1 MKHDT
6 LTRREFTR
14 ESVMALLSGVVIT
27 ITGCGSDSSSPTMST
42 PPAGG
47 AGGGG
52 GGGGDAGGVN
62 GTISANHNHV
72 AFVSDAQINAAN
84 DIVLDITGN
93 SDHGHTINLTGAE
106 LMQIGNGQRVVKTST
121 VSQVQGTHS
130 HNVTFN

>member
-1 MKHDT
+1 MEDKV

-14 ESVMALLSGVVIT
+14 ESVLALLSGVVIT
-27 ITGCGSDSSSPTMST
+27 ITGCGSDSSSPSSPS
-42 PPAGG
+42 PP

-52 GGGGDAGGVN
+52 GGGDGVN
-62 GTISANHNHV
+62 GAVSANHGHT
-72 AFVSDAQINAAN
+72 AFVSNAQINTGD
-84 DIVLDITGN
+84 DIALDITG
-93 SDHGHTINLTGAE
+93 SADHGHTINVTGAE